1 MPESGYPGY
10 TLGMATTTMK
20 VSTHNRDRL
29 AAIASSEL
37 SGASLDSVL
46 EVLLFEHESLAA
58 LARLS
63 PEQLAEM
70 RAEAE
75 AIAEVDVEARG

>member
-1 MPESGYPGY
+1 MTDVYLGY
-10 TLGMATTTMK
+10 TSGMTTTTMK
-20 VSTHNRDRL
+20 ITLRNRDRL

-37 SGASLDSVL
+37 NGASLDSAL
-46 EVLLFEHESLAA
+46 EVLLFEHESFAA
-58 LARLS
+58 LARLT

-75 AIAEVDVEARG
+75 ALAEAGVEVQG

>member
-1 MPESGYPGY
+1 
-10 TLGMATTTMK
+10 MK
-20 VSTHNRDRL
+20 VSTENRDRL

-37 SGASLDSVL
+37 GGASLDGVL

-70 RAEAE
+70 RAEATS
-75 AIAEVDVEARG
+75 IAEVDVEVSG

>member
-1 MPESGYPGY
+1 
-10 TLGMATTTMK
+10 MATTTMK
-20 VSTHNRDRL
+20 ITTRNRDRL

-37 SGASLDSVL
+37 NGASLDSAL
-46 EVLLFEHESLAA
+46 DMLLFEHESFAA

-75 AIAEVDVEARG
+75 TLAETDVEVHG

>member
-1 MPESGYPGY
+1 M
-10 TLGMATTTMK
+10 TTTTMK
-20 VSTHNRDRL
+20 VTTQNRDRL

-37 SGASLDSVL
+37 NGASLDSAL
-46 EVLLFEHESLAA
+46 EMLLFEHESFAA

-75 AIAEVDVEARG
+75 TLAEADVEVHG

>member
-1 MPESGYPGY
+1 
-10 TLGMATTTMK
+10 MATTTMK
-20 VSTHNRDRL
+20 VTTRNRDRL

-37 SGASLDSVL
+37 DGASLDSAL
-46 EVLLFEHESLAA
+46 DVLLFEHESFAA

-70 RAEAE
+70 QAEAE
-75 AIAEVDVEARG
+75 TLAEADVEVRG

>member
-1 MPESGYPGY
+1 M
-10 TLGMATTTMK
+10 TITTMK
-20 VSTHNRDRL
+20 VTTKNRDRL

-37 SGASLDSVL
+37 GGASLDSAL
-46 EVLLFEHESLAA
+46 DVLLFEHESLAA

-70 RAEAE
+70 QAEAG
-75 AIAEVDVEARG
+75 AIAEADVEVRG

>member
-1 MPESGYPGY
+1 M
-10 TLGMATTTMK
+10 TTTTMK
-20 VSTHNRDRL
+20 ISTQNRDRL

-37 SGASLDSVL
+37 NGASLDSAL
-46 EVLLFEHESLAA
+46 EVLLFEHESFAA

-63 PEQLAEM
+63 PEQVAEM

-75 AIAEVDVEARG
+75 ALAETDVEVRG

>member
-1 MPESGYPGY
+1 M
-10 TLGMATTTMK
+10 TTTTMK
-20 VSTHNRDRL
+20 ISTQNRDRL

-37 SGASLDSVL
+37 NGASLDSAL
-46 EVLLFEHESLAA
+46 EVLPFEHESFAA

-63 PEQLAEM
+63 PEQVAEM

-75 AIAEVDVEARG
+75 ALAEAGVEVHG